1 MQNTIT
7 DIQLA
12 NNQGF
17 QNGDFNY
24 WNNMSFTD
32 SAIFVVPQNKIM
44 LIEGHS
50 HSNLSDLKF
59 KRNNITYSEND
70 GNYFPLQN
78 FTDIIFKE
86 NDTIIFN
93 SNFNGNGSIS
103 TAYLSYLL
111 YDNSDNLIEPLYE
124 VLTDSTV
131 YNIPFL

>member
-24 WNNMSFTD
+24 WNNMSFAD

-59 KRNNITYSEND
+59 KE
-70 GNYFPLQN
+70 
-78 FTDIIFKE
+78 II
-86 NDTIIFN
+86 
-93 SNFNGNGSIS
+93 
-103 TAYLSYLL
+103 
-111 YDNSDNLIEPLYE
+111 
-124 VLTDSTV
+124 
-131 YNIPFL
+131 